1 MADNMNCELK
11 CWLDEFKNELEPEQH
26 CYVCNI
32 LKANGFETRL
42 KLKLILDDELKIMFS
57 TGTESL
63 PLGAKALL
71 AYKLNILRDESP
83 LVSKSKPHLPV
94 VDEDLEDKTSKAHK
108 KVSFNNIFSPL
119 CRILYVFA

>member
-11 CWLDEFKNELEPEQH
+11 CWIDEFKNELEPEQH
-26 CYVCNI
+26 RYVYNI
-32 LKANGFETRL
+32 LKANGFTTRL
-42 KLKLILDDELKIMFS
+42 KLKLIRDDELKIMFS

-83 LVSKSKPHLPV
+83 LVSKSKPRLPV
-94 VDEDLEDKTSKAHK
+94 VDEDLEDEISKAHT
-108 KVSFNNIFSPL
+108 KVSFNNI
-119 CRILYVFA
+119 